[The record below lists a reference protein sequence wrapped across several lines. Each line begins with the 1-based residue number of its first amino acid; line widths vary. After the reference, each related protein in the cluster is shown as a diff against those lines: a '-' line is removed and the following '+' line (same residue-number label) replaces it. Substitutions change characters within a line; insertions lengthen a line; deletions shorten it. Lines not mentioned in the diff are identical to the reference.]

1 MPPSGRCFVKRV
13 HVTGT
18 TWGAGYVIAKASHE
32 ESAFLA
38 LNRQGK
44 SGIGPARSKVAELH
58 ITLVSLNAVAE

>member
-1 MPPSGRCFVKRV
+1 MKRV
-13 HVTGT
+13 LATGT

>member
-18 TWGAGYVIAKASHE
+18 TFGIGYVIAKASHE
-32 ESAFLA
+32 ESAFLP
-38 LNRQGK
+38 LNRQAK